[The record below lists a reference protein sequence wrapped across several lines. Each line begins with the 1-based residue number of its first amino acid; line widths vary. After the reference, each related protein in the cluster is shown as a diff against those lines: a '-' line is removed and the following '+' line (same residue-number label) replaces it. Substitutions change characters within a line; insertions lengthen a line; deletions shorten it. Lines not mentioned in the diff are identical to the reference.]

1 MLVGLLT
8 IGKGTNYFVTPTTRI
23 PPAMRPNS
31 GTPNLV
37 RGLNPIQ
44 SFMHLFLVVITGD
57 CFCVSVLFP
66 TGGHPLWL
74 FVAGQ
79 LVWRRHCELPPPSH
93 HVLRATCMRILPLV
107 EMYCKWEL
115 EEDCTNLRSLM
126 HRFDYETVLE
136 SHELGRYLLN
146 MLVDDDIGFPTLS
159 SQLPLVAR
167 PNPFEAVRE
176 RLAVAASAIRELH
189 AEVHKEPPINHLY
202 GLYTIISKK
211 FNIAFG
217 F

>member
-126 HRFDYETVLE
+126 HRFDSEAALE
-136 SHELGRYLLN
+136 SHSLGQSLLS
-146 MLVDDDIGFPTLS
+146 MLRDDDSGFETFPVQVPTY
-159 SQLPLVAR
+159 VAR
-167 PNPFEAVRE
+167 PNPFDAVRE
-176 RLAVAASAIRELH
+176 RLAVAASAIR
-189 AEVHKEPPINHLY
+189 
-202 GLYTIISKK
+202 GLQAQVQLCSPLTHVYDLPH
-211 FNIAFG
+211 
-217 F
+217 